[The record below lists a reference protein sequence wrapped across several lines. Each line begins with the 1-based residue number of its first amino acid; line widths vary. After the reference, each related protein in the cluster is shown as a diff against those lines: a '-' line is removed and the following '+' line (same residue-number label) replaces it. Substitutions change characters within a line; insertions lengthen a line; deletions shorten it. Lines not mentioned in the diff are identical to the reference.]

1 MKEIFLDQGFIYAIF
16 VSLRQ
21 HKKLNLLMSFQIQS
35 SQNLSDCNWTRT
47 QNHLVH
53 KQTLNHLAR
62 LAKWLSV
69 HARTKWF
76 WVRV

>member
-35 SQNLSDCNWTRT
+35 SQNLSDCNWTRN
-47 QNHLVH
+47 QKHLVH
-53 KQTLNHLAR
+53 QAAPEPTGNLYFIVTSPPPLP
-62 LAKWLSV
+62 S
-69 HARTKWF
+69 
-76 WVRV
+76 